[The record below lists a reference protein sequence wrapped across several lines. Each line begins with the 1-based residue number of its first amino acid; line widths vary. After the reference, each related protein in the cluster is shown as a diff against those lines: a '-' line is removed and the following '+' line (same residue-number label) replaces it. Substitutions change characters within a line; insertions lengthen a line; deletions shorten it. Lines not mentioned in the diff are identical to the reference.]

1 LILPAEI
8 YHSAEKKLT
17 FFVMRSSV
25 LHGKTRKF
33 GEELV
38 NFYKQGKFS
47 NVVILSATMSPVK
60 RERESN
66 RQ

>member
-1 LILPAEI
+1 
-8 YHSAEKKLT
+8 
-17 FFVMRSSV
+17 MRSSV
-25 LHGKTRKF
+25 LSGKTRKF
-33 GEELV
+33 GDELV
-38 NFYKQGKFS
+38 NFFKQGKFS